1 VRGGFV
7 LRYDEIQGRL
17 DKGGSYQLEILKL
30 LCEIAD
36 TLLYIKDDIKM
47 SKNISTMHSK
57 FKEDQIN
64 LNHLRTDMLD
74 RIAEEPVKDD
84 LYAYTKTITTPIK
97 KRGRPPK
104 RR

>member
-36 TLLYIKDDIKM
+36 TLLYIKDNDKL
-47 SKNISTMHSK
+47 K
-57 FKEDQIN
+57 
-64 LNHLRTDMLD
+64 
-74 RIAEEPVKDD
+74 EEPMVTSHLD
-84 LYAYTKTITTPIK
+84 LEKYGLHGWLQCPCGWIYDKGKICENPECSEKNVPIIK

-104 RR
+104 GR

>member
-1 VRGGFV
+1 VVKSVRYEV
-7 LRYDEIQGRL
+7 IQERL

-36 TLLYIKDDIKM
+36 TLLYIRNNGVK
-47 SKNISTMHSK
+47 
-57 FKEDQIN
+57 
-64 LNHLRTDMLD
+64 
-74 RIAEEPVKDD
+74 EEPVKEISDYIGEID
-84 LYAYTKTITTPIK
+84 SKKYYEILPSPITSIK